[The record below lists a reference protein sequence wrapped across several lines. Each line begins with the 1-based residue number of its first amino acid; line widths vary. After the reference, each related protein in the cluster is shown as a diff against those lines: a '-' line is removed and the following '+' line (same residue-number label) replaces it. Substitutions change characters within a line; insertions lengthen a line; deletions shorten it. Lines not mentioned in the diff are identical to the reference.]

1 MSTVTIF
8 TSMTNPEERRD
19 PWKQALN
26 CYEDLADEVNIIGQN
41 FPEEFKWDYF
51 GKIFQD
57 VFDSSKGDW
66 IFRMDV
72 DYFFHER
79 HSKNQKIFK

>member
-57 VFDSSKGDW
+57 AFGLKQNTKRPLINYLRGYKDK
-66 IFRMDV
+66 
-72 DYFFHER
+72 YF
-79 HSKNQKIFK
+79 N